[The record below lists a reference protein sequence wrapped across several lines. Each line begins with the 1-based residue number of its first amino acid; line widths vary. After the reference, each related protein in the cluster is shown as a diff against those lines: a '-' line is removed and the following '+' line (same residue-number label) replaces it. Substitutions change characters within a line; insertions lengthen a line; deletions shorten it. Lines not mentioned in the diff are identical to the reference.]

1 MTVFDV
7 LRRLLT
13 RPGEMLLRR
22 WNWKSSMFSSVLRAL
37 VFLCAN
43 LTAGWRAA
51 SGAMLAEFVYRAVTA
66 GFYGAMTQA
75 FRNAKPGWA
84 ASLTALILLP
94 LVSHSLELAVH
105 LLRGTPK
112 IITSI
117 ISSVC
122 FTAVST
128 LFHLYATRR
137 GALVV
142 GDEAASLKDD
152 LRRLPVLIAGFVAS
166 GPVWIYRWSSAW
178 TLKRNSAS
186 ILTRSSAST
195 PVPVDELQ

>member
-7 LRRLLT
+7 LRELFQ
-13 RPGEMLLRR
+13 RPREMLLHR
-22 WNWKSSMFSSVLRAL
+22 WNWKSSLFSSVLRAV

-66 GFYGAMTQA
+66 GFYGAVTQS
-75 FRNAKPGWA
+75 FRHAQPAWA
-84 ASLTALILLP
+84 ASLTALVLIP

-112 IITSI
+112 ILTSV

-122 FTAVST
+122 FTAIST
-128 LFHLYATRR
+128 LFHLYASRR

-142 GDEAASLKDD
+142 GAGAESLQSD
-152 LRRLPVLIAGFVAS
+152 LKRLPRLIAGFIAS
-166 GPVWIYRWSSAW
+166 GPVAGYRWIV
-178 TLKRNSAS
+178 R
-186 ILTRSSAST
+186 RSSA
-195 PVPVDELQ
+195 PVPADETP

>member
-1 MTVFDV
+1 MAMTVPEV
-7 LRRLLT
+7 LRQLAT
-13 RPGEMLLRR
+13 RPGELLVRR
-22 WNWKSSMFSSVLRAL
+22 WNWKSSLFSSVLRAL

-51 SGAMLAEFVYRAVTA
+51 SGAMLAEFAYRAVTA

-75 FRNAKPGWA
+75 FRRAEPGWA
-84 ASLTALILLP
+84 AALAALVLLP
-94 LVSHSLELAVH
+94 MVSHSLELALH
-105 LLRGTPK
+105 LLRGTPR
-112 IITSI
+112 IITSV

-142 GDEAASLKDD
+142 ESGAAPLAADLK
-152 LRRLPVLIAGFVAS
+152 RLPVLIAGFVAC
-166 GPVWIYRWSSAW
+166 GPVALYRWMV
-178 TLKRNSAS
+178 R
-186 ILTRSSAST
+186 RSSVSGQA
-195 PVPVDELQ
+195 PVGELPEAG